1 MIIVQDGETHNEC
14 EITDKQT
21 IDSCMNAL
29 QTLQIGKEIEV
40 RTMDAGETFLFEFKD
55 GSVFVL
61 SFESGNLLKNG
72 VCYETKGYTMLQQ
85 LIKNYY
91 EKNVS
96 LRLRIRYHEIK
107 YKKIPRVHGLN

>member
-1 MIIVQDGETHNEC
+1 
-14 EITDKQT
+14 
-21 IDSCMNAL
+21 MNAL

-72 VCYETKGYTMLQQ
+72 VCYETKGYTML
-85 LIKNYY
+85 
-91 EKNVS
+91 
-96 LRLRIRYHEIK
+96 
-107 YKKIPRVHGLN
+107 